1 MNGVWLHPQGEIIV
15 LNFVQRDGE
24 RRESN
29 LNPKPKP
36 YRSDLMNGVWLHPQG
51 EIVVLNF
58 VQRDGERRESDEVA
72 LWLSFSQHVCPW
84 STSLPH
90 PTFLPEGGVE
100 AESLYNEG
108 HGAGPPYNEDDEACG
123 EGEGTECGRR
133 SGGAGGGGPAGM
145 IERRRGPEGAEGWLD
160 VPEDGLVQR
169 VGEALARME
178 ADGFVLPPTR
188 STWDARNA

>member
-1 MNGVWLHPQGEIIV
+1 
-15 LNFVQRDGE
+15 
-24 RRESN
+24 
-29 LNPKPKP
+29 
-36 YRSDLMNGVWLHPQG
+36 MNGVWLHPQG

-72 LWLSFSQHVCPW
+72 LWLSFSHHVRPW

-90 PTFLPEGGVE
+90 PTFLPEGGGE
-100 AESLYNEG
+100 AEPLYNGASKAEPLYNEG
-108 HGAGPPYNEDDEACG
+108 HGAGPPYNEACG
-123 EGEGTECGRR
+123 EGGGTECARW
-133 SGGAGGGGPAGM
+133 SGGAEGGGPAGM
-145 IERRRGPEGAEGWLD
+145 IERRRGLEGAEGWLD